1 MTAPY
6 TIMAITDINS
16 EDRLVQQ
23 TFADH
28 LQTVLGW
35 ENVYAWNHET
45 FGPGGTL
52 GRHSEQDV
60 ILTEHLAAAMRGLH
74 PDLPEHVIQQAV
86 AKLVQYDFS
95 RSTTQHNHEF
105 YKMVREGVPV
115 DYRDDNGQHKS
126 GRVRVINFREPG
138 ENRFVAVRELKIQ
151 GLRSPHYNRRAD
163 VVCFVNGLPVVF
175 VELKAVYV
183 NIRAAYDGNLTD
195 YFDTIPHAFYHNAF
209 IVVSNGDR
217 AKYGS
222 ITSDWGRYCEWKRND
237 ESESGSVEAEV
248 LLNGML
254 AKERLIDLL
263 ENFILFDD
271 SKRGPTRKIV
281 AQNHQ
286 YLGVNRAVGSVI
298 YQEELKREFPPDRR
312 TIDYYPEAEVIQEGA
327 SSALVAD
334 TPRIREDL
342 PLVRRAHPDLGRLG
356 VFWQTQG
363 SGKSYSMIFFVEKVR
378 RVVPGNFTFVLMT
391 DRDDLDDQIYKS
403 FVGCGI
409 VDPRTTPR
417 AATGSDLR
425 RLLTEDHRFVF
436 SLIHKFNQPVSLNNA
451 YSNRDDIIVLSDEA
465 HRTQSGKLARN
476 MRMALPNASFLGF
489 TGTPIFKHD
498 QITRRIFGGYISRY
512 NFKRSEED
520 GATVKLV
527 YENRGER
534 LGITVSDLND
544 KIADKIEEA
553 DLDEDQV
560 AHLEKLLGKDYEVIT
575 ADKRL
580 KKIAADFV
588 EHCSTRW
595 ESGKSMFV
603 CIDKLTCA
611 RVYQE
616 IMPLWKAK
624 TLEIER
630 NADMLEKEWL
640 AAPSPEKQSAAT
652 KSRGRATWMKETL
665 IEIIISEAQNE
676 VKDFRKWGFDITP
689 HRALIKTGFEG
700 VDGRNVDV
708 ETAFK
713 DDKHPFRIAIVC
725 AMWLTGF
732 DVESLSTLYLDKPMR
747 AHTLMQAIA
756 RANRVYPG
764 KACGVIVDY
773 NGMLKSLRE
782 ALAQYALG
790 DDSEGG
796 EEEIVAPLEE
806 LVDSLV
812 QAIEA
817 GENHLRGLGFE
828 PNDLQGSKGFA
839 KTKLLK
845 EAVDA
850 LYTSDEGKRRY
861 EIITR
866 QVFERFKA
874 LLMEP
879 SALRY
884 AERHDNLEAIYKK
897 LQERRDMSD
906 VTEVL
911 KELHRLVNQAIDA
924 NEPGGDQQTSKTY
937 DLSKIDFDTLRDEF
951 AKKVR
956 RKNSV
961 IQDIRDVID
970 AKLKAMLA
978 KNPQRMDFYKRYQE
992 IIADYNHEK
1001 DRVTIEETFA
1011 RLLSLS
1017 QSLDE
1022 EQRRAV
1028 EESLS
1033 EEELVLF
1040 DLLRKPDLGKKDR
1053 ERVKKSSQS
1062 LLQSIEAHLSE
1073 FENWTAKEQTRAD
1086 VETFVL
1092 DHVMLNLPQ
1101 PPYSEDEA
1109 EELGWRL
1116 YRFVL
1121 SQAMSGVGFLGRSA
1135 A

>member
-1 MTAPY
+1 
-6 TIMAITDINS
+6 MALTDINS

-28 LQTVLGW
+28 LEHELQW
-35 ENVYAWNHET
+35 ESIYAWNQET

-60 ILTEHLAAAMRGLH
+60 ILRGHLTDAIRSMR
-74 PDLPEHVIQQAV
+74 PDLPEHVIAEAV
-86 AKLVQYDFS
+86 ATLSQYDFS
-95 RSTTQHNHEF
+95 RSTTQHNREF
-105 YKMVREGVPV
+105 YRMIREGVSV
-115 DYRDDNGQHKS
+115 SYRDEKGQQQKI
-126 GRVRVINFREPG
+126 RVPVINFREP
-138 ENRFVAVRELKIQ
+138 EKNRFVAVRELKIQ

-163 VVCFVNGLPVVF
+163 LVCFVNGLPIVF
-175 VELKAVYV
+175 IELKAVYL
-183 NIRAAYDGNLTD
+183 NIRAAYDGNLSD

-209 IVVSNGDR
+209 IIVSNGDR
-217 AKYGS
+217 ARYGS

-237 ESESGSVEAEV
+237 ERDEGRVDAEI
-248 LLNGML
+248 LLDGML
-254 AKERLIDLL
+254 AKDRLIDLL

-286 YLGVNRAVGSVI
+286 VLGVNRAVNSVI
-298 YQEELKREFPPDRR
+298 YQEELKKEFPPDKR
-312 TIDYYPEAEVIQEGA
+312 TIDYFPEPKLEEGS

-334 TPRIREDL
+334 DRSAAPEL

-378 RVVPGNFTFVLMT
+378 RVVPGNFTFVVMT
-391 DRDDLDDQIYKS
+391 DRDDLDSQIYKS

-409 VDPRTTPR
+409 VDPKTTPR
-417 AATGSDLR
+417 AANGAELK

-436 SLIHKFNQPVSLNNA
+436 SLIHKFNQTVSLYDP

-476 MRMALPNASFLGF
+476 MRLALPNAAFLGF
-489 TGTPIFKHD
+489 TGTPLFKND
-498 QITRRIFGGYISRY
+498 QLTRRIFGSYISRY
-512 NFKRSEED
+512 DFKRSEED

-544 KIADKIEEA
+544 KIAEKIEEA
-553 DLDEDQV
+553 DLDQDQI

-575 ADKRL
+575 ADKRI

-595 ESGKSMFV
+595 ESGKSLFV
-603 CIDKLTCA
+603 CIDKLTCV

-624 TLEIER
+624 TVAFEAHAANL
-630 NADMLEKEWL
+630 AKEWL
-640 AAPSPEKQSAAT
+640 ADPSPEKQAAVT
-652 KSRGRATWMKETL
+652 KAQNHATWMKETL
-665 IEIIISEAQNE
+665 IQIIISESQNE
-676 VKDFRKWGFDITP
+676 VKDFKKWGFDITP
-689 HRALIKTGFEG
+689 HRALIKNGFEG
-700 VDGRNVDV
+700 DDGRNVDV
-708 ETAFK
+708 ESAFK

-782 ALAQYALG
+782 ALAQYAMG
-790 DDSEGG
+790 DDDDSGG
-796 EEEIVAPLEE
+796 GGEEIVAPLEE
-806 LVDSLV
+806 MVAALV

-828 PNDLQGSKGFA
+828 PNQLNGSKGFA
-839 KTKLLK
+839 KTKLLRD
-845 EAVDA
+845 AVDA
-850 LYTSDEGKRRY
+850 LYTSDESRRRF
-861 EIITR
+861 EIIAR

-879 SALRY
+879 SALPY
-884 AERHDNLEAIYKK
+884 AERHDNIEAIYKK
-897 LQERRDMSD
+897 IQERRDMSD
-906 VTEVL
+906 VTDVL
-911 KELHRLVNQAIDA
+911 KELHRIVNQAIDA
-924 NEPGGDQQTSKTY
+924 NDPGGDQQASKVY
-937 DLSKIDFDTLRDEF
+937 DLSKIDFTVLRDEF

-956 RKNSV
+956 RKKTALK
-961 IQDIRDVID
+961 DIRDVIE
-970 AKLKAMLA
+970 AKLRVMLA
-978 KNPQRMDFYKRYQE
+978 MNPERMDFYKRYQE

-1011 RLLSLS
+1011 RLLALS
-1017 QSLDE
+1017 QSMDD
-1022 EQRRAV
+1022 EQRRHV
-1028 EESLS
+1028 KEGLS

-1040 DLLRKPDLGKKDR
+1040 DLLQKPDLSKKDR
-1053 ERVKKSSQS
+1053 EMVKRSSQS
-1062 LLQSIEAHLSE
+1062 LLQSIEGHLQN

-1086 VETFVL
+1086 VETFVM
-1092 DHVMLNLPQ
+1092 DHVLMNLPQ
-1101 PPYSEDEA
+1101 PPYTEEEA
-1109 EELGWRL
+1109 QELAGRL
-1116 YRFVL
+1116 YNFVFQ
-1121 SQAMSGVGFLGRSA
+1121 QALGGVKFGGRTA

>member
-1 MTAPY
+1 MSL
-6 TIMAITDINS
+6 TDINS

-28 LQTVLGW
+28 LEKELRW
-35 ENVYAWNHET
+35 ENVYAWNRET

-52 GRHSEQDV
+52 GRHSDQEV
-60 ILTEHLAAAMRGLH
+60 ILREHLSDAIRSMR
-74 PDLPEHVIQQAV
+74 PDLPEQVVAEAV
-86 AKLVQYDFS
+86 ATLSQYDFS
-95 RSTTQHNHEF
+95 RSSTQHNRAF
-105 YKMVREGVPV
+105 YKMIRDGVPV
-115 DYRDDNGQHKS
+115 TYRDDKGQQQKI
-126 GRVRVINFREPG
+126 RVQVINFREP
-138 ENRFVAVRELKIQ
+138 EKNRFVAVRELKIQ

-163 VVCFVNGLPVVF
+163 LVCFVNGLPIVF
-175 VELKAVYV
+175 IELKAVYV
-183 NIRAAYDGNLTD
+183 NIRAAYDGNLSD

-217 AKYGS
+217 AKYGP
-222 ITSDWGRYCEWKRND
+222 ITSDWGRYSEWKRND
-237 ESESGSVEAEV
+237 EREAGSVDAQT
-248 LLNGML
+248 LLDGML
-254 AKERLIDLL
+254 AKDRLIDLL

-271 SKRGPTRKIV
+271 SKQGPTRKIV

-312 TIDYYPEAEVIQEGA
+312 TIDYYPEPRLEEATA
-327 SSALVAD
+327 TALVAENQSP
-334 TPRIREDL
+334 TVEL
-342 PLVRRAHPDLGRLG
+342 PLVKRAHPDLGRLG

-363 SGKSYSMIFFVEKVR
+363 SGKSYAMIFFVEKVR
-378 RVVPGNFTFVLMT
+378 RVVPGNFTFVVMT
-391 DRDDLDDQIYKS
+391 DRDDLDGQIYKS

-409 VDPRTTPR
+409 VDPKTTPR
-417 AATGSDLR
+417 AANGIELK

-436 SLIHKFNQPVSLNNA
+436 SLIHKFNQSVSLNNA
-451 YSNRDDIIVLSDEA
+451 YSTRDDIVVLSDEA
-465 HRTQSGKLARN
+465 HRTQSGQLARN
-476 MRMALPNASFLGF
+476 MRMALPNASFIGF
-489 TGTPIFKHD
+489 TGTPLFKND
-498 QITRRIFGGYISRY
+498 QLTRRIFGTYISRY
-512 NFKRSEED
+512 DFKRSEED

-527 YENRGER
+527 YENCGER

-544 KIADKIEEA
+544 KISDKIEEA
-553 DLDEDQV
+553 DLNQDQI

-575 ADKRL
+575 ADKRIR
-580 KKIAADFV
+580 KIAVDFV

-611 RVYQE
+611 RIYQE

-624 TLEIER
+624 AAELKQH
-630 NADMLEKEWL
+630 AAKLEKTWM
-640 AAPSPEKQSAAT
+640 ADPSPDKQAAIT
-652 KSRGRATWMKETL
+652 KAHRHAAWMGETL
-665 IEIIISEAQNE
+665 IQIIISEAQNE
-676 VKDFRKWGFDITP
+676 VKDFKRWGLDITT
-689 HRALIKTGFEG
+689 HRALIKNGFEG
-700 VDGRNVDV
+700 ADGRNVDV
-708 ETAFK
+708 ESAFK

-732 DVESLSTLYLDKPMR
+732 DVESLTTLYLDKPMR

-764 KACGVIVDY
+764 KSCGVIVDY

-790 DDSEGG
+790 DDDEGG
-796 EEEIVAPLEE
+796 TGEEIVAPLEE
-806 LVDSLV
+806 MVAALV

-817 GENHLRGLGFE
+817 GEIHLRGLGFE
-828 PNDLQGSKGFA
+828 PNNLNGAKGFT
-839 KTKLLK
+839 KTKLLRD
-845 EAVDA
+845 AVDA
-850 LYTSDEGKRRY
+850 LYTSDESKRRY

-879 SALRY
+879 SALQY
-884 AERHDNLEAIYKK
+884 AERHDNIEAIYKK
-897 LQERRDMSD
+897 LQERRDMAD
-906 VTEVL
+906 VTDVL
-911 KELHRLVNQAIDA
+911 KELHRIVNQAIDA
-924 NEPGGDQQTSKTY
+924 NDPGGDQTTSRAY
-937 DLSKIDFDTLRDEF
+937 DLSKIDFEKLRNEF

-956 RKNSV
+956 RKKTAL
-961 IQDIRDVID
+961 QDIREVIE

-1017 QSLDE
+1017 QSMDD

-1028 EESLS
+1028 MEGLS

-1040 DLLRKPDLGKKDR
+1040 DLLQKPNLSKKDR
-1053 ERVKKSSQS
+1053 EKVKRSSQS
-1062 LLQSIEAHLSE
+1062 LLQSIEKHLE
-1073 FENWTAKEQTRAD
+1073 HFENWTGKEQTRAD
-1086 VETFVL
+1086 VETFVI
-1092 DHVMLNLPQ
+1092 DHVMMNLPR
-1101 PPYSEDEA
+1101 PPYTEEEA
-1109 EELGWRL
+1109 QELAGRI
-1116 YRFVL
+1116 YHFVFQ
-1121 SQAMSGVGFLGRSA
+1121 QALSGVGYNGRSA